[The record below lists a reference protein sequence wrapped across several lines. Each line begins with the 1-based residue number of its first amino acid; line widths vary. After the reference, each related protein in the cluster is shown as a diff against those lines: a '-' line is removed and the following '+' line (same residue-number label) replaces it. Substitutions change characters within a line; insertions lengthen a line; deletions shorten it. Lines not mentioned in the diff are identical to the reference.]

1 MVYAASAATD
11 FDGLH
16 GGETA
21 VNASKVFWRGVVC
34 ALAGATLWGFSGAC
48 IQFLAESYEVS
59 SAFISA
65 VRAGVAALLFAVF
78 VFVTRREALLS
89 LLGSPAA
96 RPTLVLFG
104 VGLYLSQITYAV
116 SVALTNAGTATVLQA
131 TCTVFVMLITCARAR
146 RLPRVADF
154 VGLMCAMA
162 AATLIATQG
171 DLGASSSCCRWRAW
185 LGALPTPCPRRFS
198 TIMAHPNGST
208 ADGIAPTVIACGMV
222 ISGIVAILVWLIG
235 EAIVSLLAAPSVALG
250 AAGSILADL
259 FRHRRAGLVPDMDA
273 TGWLALVGGVG
284 VLGTF
289 AAFGLFL
296 YGVSLVG
303 SVKGSLLGVAE
314 PAGAMVIA
322 ALWLHTP
329 FSAWDWIGL
338 VLMAAMIALVSLSGT
353 EFRRQKEALRRPAGK
368 VPPWCPLFFQMD
380 RSSAGYLVAAS
391 NRSYV
396 AAVSRFRCG

>member
-1 MVYAASAATD
+1 M
-11 FDGLH
+11 
-16 GGETA
+16 
-21 VNASKVFWRGVVC
+21 
-34 ALAGATLWGFSGAC
+34 
-48 IQFLAESYEVS
+48 
-59 SAFISA
+59 
-65 VRAGVAALLFAVF
+65 
-78 VFVTRREALLS
+78 
-89 LLGSPAA
+89 
-96 RPTLVLFG
+96 
-104 VGLYLSQITYAV
+104 GLYLSQITYAV

-171 DLGASSSCCRWRAW
+171 DWGVIVLPVAGLAW
-185 LGALPTPCPRRFS
+185 GIANALSETLY
-198 TIMAHPNGST
+198 IMAPQRLYGRW
-208 ADGIAPTVIACGMV
+208 DRPTIIACGMV
-222 ISGIVAILVWLIG
+222 ISGIVAVLVWLIG
-235 EAIVSLLAAPSVALG
+235 EMIVSLLAAPSVALG

-259 FRHRRAGLVPDMDA
+259 FGTAGSFVPDMDA

-338 VLMAAMIALVSLSGT
+338 VLMAAMIALVSLSGQNS
-353 EFRRQKEALRRPAGK
+353 EGK
-368 VPPWCPLFFQMD
+368 RK
-380 RSSAGYLVAAS
+380 RSGA
-391 NRSYV
+391 R
-396 AAVSRFRCG
+396 